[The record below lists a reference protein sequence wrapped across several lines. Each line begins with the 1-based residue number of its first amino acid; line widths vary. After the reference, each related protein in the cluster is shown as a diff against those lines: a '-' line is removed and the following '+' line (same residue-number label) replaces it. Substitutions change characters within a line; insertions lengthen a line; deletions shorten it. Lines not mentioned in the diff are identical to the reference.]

1 MKTFALII
9 SLLLH
14 GSGLWSHTE
23 PNARQHL
30 ASQALGGPISAA
42 PTYTSRVASVINLP
56 IKQSNAEF
64 DLDTKSVLAVD
75 AVTMLPLFAK
85 NAEAKVPIASITKAI
100 TALTILQRH
109 SLDEVVTIKKLPIYA
124 PEDDTMGLIEGD
136 TFTVRQL
143 VQAAMIKSANDAADA
158 LALWDAGTIP
168 KFTTRMNTAVAGWGI
183 TSSHFASPSGLQD
196 TNNYATASDL
206 ARIGKLILTNSFIK
220 TTVGTAHIGITSGQ
234 NHQFELNNTNI
245 LLENGRLYGIKTG
258 YTVASGEC
266 LLGITTIHDHSV
278 ITVILGSNDRFG
290 DTVRL
295 INWIGSSYQWL

>member
-1 MKTFALII
+1 MKSFALLIA
-9 SLLLH
+9 LLLH
-14 GSGLWSHTE
+14 TTGLWSRAE
-23 PNARQHL
+23 PSAREHL
-30 ASQALGGPISAA
+30 ASQALGQPIAA
-42 PTYTSRVASVINLP
+42 IIPSSKPVISIVSLP
-56 IKQSNAEF
+56 IKQTDIGL
-64 DLDTKSVLAVD
+64 DLGAKTILAVD
-75 AVTMLPLFAK
+75 TTTMLPLYSK
-85 NAEAKVPIASITKAI
+85 NAEAKVPIASITKTI

-109 SLDEVVTIKKLPIYA
+109 SLDEVVTIKKLPTYA
-124 PEDDTMGLIEGD
+124 PEDDTMGLVEGD

-158 LALWDAGTIP
+158 LALWDADTIP
-168 KFTTRMNTAVAGWGI
+168 KFTTRMNTTVAGWGI

-206 ARIGKLILTNSFIK
+206 ARIGKLILTNPFIK
-220 TTVGTAHIGITSGQ
+220 TTVNTSHISITSGQ